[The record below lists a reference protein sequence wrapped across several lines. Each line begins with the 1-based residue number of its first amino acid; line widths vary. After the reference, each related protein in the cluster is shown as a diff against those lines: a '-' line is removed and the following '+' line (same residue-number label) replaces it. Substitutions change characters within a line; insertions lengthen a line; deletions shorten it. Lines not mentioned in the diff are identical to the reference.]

1 MSELTV
7 LNTNTVEVQAVFD
20 KDTLRHFEEDGKL
33 WFCLADIG
41 MVLDLS
47 ESTTRSMKNR
57 NWFDDDEIV
66 TVTNCNGGSDLTY
79 VSESA
84 LFRIL
89 NRSNSPKARPFERW
103 VTKEVLPSIRKTGS
117 YAVSKTPMERI
128 LQNSTNQLETAKAIT
143 EMLEI
148 EDRKHKE
155 ELELENKKHQEELA
169 VEHNITKTVYSAL
182 NAVKHDY
189 VGLYNT
195 FVDTEKWDDMREVS
209 AKLHIKGLGRNKLF
223 QLLRE
228 KDILDSNNVPYRK
241 YVDAGYFILSDAV
254 RTTKKGDMKFNKV
267 MVSQS
272 GKVFIEKLTRKG

>member
-1 MSELTV
+1 MSEIV
-7 LNTNTVEVQAVFD
+7 ALNSNTEVQAVFD
-20 KDTLRHFEEDGKL
+20 KDTLRHFEEDGIL

-41 MVLDLS
+41 KVLELS
-47 ESTTRSMKNR
+47 ESTTRMMKSR
-57 NWFDDDEIV
+57 NWFDDDEV
-66 TVTNCNGGSDLTY
+66 VNVTNCDGGYDSTY

-117 YAVSKTPMERI
+117 YAVSKTPIEII
-128 LQNSTNQLETAKAIT
+128 LQNSNNQLETAKAIT

-182 NAVKHDY
+182 NTVKQDY

-195 FVDTEKWDDMREVS
+195 FVDTEKFDDMREVS

-223 QLLRE
+223 KLLRD
-228 KDILDSNNVPYRK
+228 KGVLDSNNIPYRK
-241 YVDAGYFILSDAV
+241 YVDEGYFILSEAV

-272 GKVFIEKLTRKG
+272 GKVFIEKLARKG